1 MIAVQAA
8 ARFGIVREAGGR
20 AVDEDLLEI
29 WDSLDTLRPEDMLG
43 EWHGFAFDTGHPV
56 SGLLERSRWWGKR
69 FGALDDVQPLLCVG
83 DDGELYSD
91 TVSGKGEAS
100 LWNVEFRGEVT
111 ASMVYD
117 GQAVIDHFKR
127 VDADTVMGVMNGKAK
142 WVLDHG
148 RHFWFG
154 LERVR

>member
-20 AVDEDLLEI
+20 AVYEDLEEI
-29 WDSLDTLRPEDMLG
+29 WDALETVRPEEILG
-43 EWHGFAFDTGHPV
+43 EWKGFAFDAGHPV
-56 SGLLERSRWWGKR
+56 QDLLEGSRWYGKR
-69 FGALDDVQPLLCVG
+69 FAAIDDVQPMLCRG
-83 DDGELYSD
+83 DDGELFSD
-91 TVSGKGEAS
+91 VAAGRGEAS

-127 VDADTVMGVMNGKAK
+127 VDDDTLMGVMNGKAK
-142 WVLDHG
+142 WVLAQG

-154 LERVR
+154 LERVA